1 MNVAENNRSK
11 RTWRLP
17 AAWTALIVFDLCLVA
32 LAYAQDAPTKIEQ
45 PEVVDSVVVQ
55 IEGPNDVALDDERFE
70 AIDIFVDA
78 GDEALAAYQ
87 FELESRTPG
96 VEIVGVEGGE
106 HSAFSK
112 PPYYDSKAIRHN
124 RVIIAAFHAGRNLP
138 AGKSRVARIHVMLQG
153 PGAKEYETKLTVSAT
168 VNGVRIPAEAS
179 VRRAKA

>member
-70 AIDIFVDA
+70 AIDWIKFLAIVA
-78 GDEALAAYQ
+78 VIMTHSVLAPSWGRFSEWDELLASY
-87 FELESRTPG
+87 R
-96 VEIVGVEGGE
+96 E
-106 HSAFSK
+106 HWEMCA
-112 PPYYDSKAIRHN
+112 
-124 RVIIAAFHAGRNLP
+124 
-138 AGKSRVARIHVMLQG
+138 
-153 PGAKEYETKLTVSAT
+153 
-168 VNGVRIPAEAS
+168 
-179 VRRAKA
+179 